1 MSRLIS
7 LSAWA
12 EGEFD
17 DPIPSTPTLLK
28 YAKNGM
34 IAPQPIKAGRCW
46 RVERTARF
54 VGLSAKPVTKNTD
67 DERLRR
73 ILEDGTS
80 SQV

>member
-12 EGEFD
+12 EEEFD

-34 IAPQPIKAGRCW
+34 ISPQPLKAGRCW
-46 RVERTARF
+46 RVERTAKF
-54 VGLSAKPVTKNTD
+54 IGLSAAPVIKNND
-67 DERLRR
+67 DKRLKR
-73 ILEDGTS
+73 ILEDGS
-80 SQV
+80 SS